1 MDRATSAS
9 LVKSRTSISRAVLF
23 CPRDNMEQTWVLHR
37 IPVPFYEHGLRQK
50 TVHNKKGA
58 SDMLRNTE
66 TVTEHL
72 YHMGNR
78 CSSKTTADGT
88 VPIINLEKQYVTT
101 KYLP

>member
-1 MDRATSAS
+1 
-9 LVKSRTSISRAVLF
+9 
-23 CPRDNMEQTWVLHR
+23 
-37 IPVPFYEHGLRQK
+37 
-50 TVHNKKGA
+50 
-58 SDMLRNTE
+58 MLRNTE